1 MITHVKGI
9 RVGHFT
15 DSEGVTGCTVVL
27 CPPGTVG
34 SGEVRGGAPATR
46 ETDLLRPGMLV
57 KEVDAVLLTGG
68 SAFGLAAADG
78 VVRFL
83 EERGTGFDVGVA
95 RVPIVP
101 AAALFDLSVGDSRAR
116 PGPEQ
121 GYAACLAATE
131 EVALGSVGAGT
142 GATVA
147 KLHGL
152 EGAVKSGLGSA
163 SARLEDDVVVGVL
176 VAVNAVGEVVDE
188 RGEVLA
194 GARVSEGQH
203 SAPSSDD
210 PQLPFGTTTT
220 IGVVATNAR
229 LSRERAH
236 FLAQAAHE
244 GLDRA
249 LRPAHTMWD
258 GDTVFSL
265 ATGETDASQPE
276 LEEKAV
282 VTMAE
287 AIRTAVRR
295 ATSLAGIP
303 AIGDLS

>member
-1 MITHVKGI
+1 VITAVPGI

-15 DSEGVTGCTVVL
+15 DRDGLTGCTVVL

-57 KEVDAVLLTGG
+57 KEVHAVLLTGG

-78 VVRFL
+78 VLRFL
-83 EERGTGFDVGVA
+83 EEQGIGFDAQVA

-101 AAALFDLSVGDSRAR
+101 TAALFDLAVGDPRAR
-116 PGPEQ
+116 PGPDQ
-121 GYAACLAATE
+121 GYAACLAAGPDPPEGT
-131 EVALGSVGAGT
+131 VGAGT

-147 KLHGL
+147 KLNGPQ
-152 EGAVKSGLGSA
+152 GAVKAGVGSA
-163 SARLEDDVVVGVL
+163 SQRQDDAIVAVL
-176 VAVNAVGEVVDE
+176 VAVNAVGEVLDE

-194 GARVSEGQH
+194 GSRVAPGPPGPP
-203 SAPSSDD
+203 SAD
-210 PQLPFGTTTT
+210 PTLPFGTNTT
-220 IGVVATNAR
+220 IGVVATNTR
-229 LSRERAH
+229 LSKERAH

-265 ATGETDASQPE
+265 ATGETDAPQQE
-276 LEEKAV
+276 LEEMAV
-282 VTMAE
+282 ETMAQ
-287 AIRTAVRR
+287 AIRNAVRR
-295 ATSLAGIP
+295 AGSVPGVP
-303 AIGDLS
+303 SIGDLS